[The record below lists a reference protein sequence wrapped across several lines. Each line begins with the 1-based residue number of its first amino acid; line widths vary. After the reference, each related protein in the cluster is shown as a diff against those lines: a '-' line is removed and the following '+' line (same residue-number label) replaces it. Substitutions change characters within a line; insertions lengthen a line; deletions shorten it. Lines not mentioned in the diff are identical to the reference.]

1 MKKILSL
8 MMAAALMI
16 GFTACEKDDDGP
28 GGGNGGNIFQV
39 GNKTYTIG
47 AACCYWGNED
57 GYVWYDLWFANKKFW
72 DNEGNWIL
80 PDEERANGFEINVYD
95 LYVDDD
101 TDTPGKIKDGTY
113 TFVGD
118 YDYGDLVHD
127 GSSDYGFYDE
137 NGIFQDDYIEFGQ
150 GNVYE
155 SNLVIEVKN
164 ISGNIYEIKATGGV
178 DENGNAINI
187 YYKGEVNMYID

>member
-1 MKKILSL
+1 MKKILTL

-28 GGGNGGNIFQV
+28 GGGNGGNIFQI

-47 AACCYWGNED
+47 AACCFWDIED
-57 GYVWYDLWFANKKFW
+57 EYVCYDMWFANKQLW
-72 DNEGNWIL
+72 NDEGNWYL
-80 PDEERANGFEINVYD
+80 PPEECVNGFEINVYD
-95 LYVDDD
+95 LFVDDD

-113 TFVGD
+113 TLS

-127 GSSDYGFYDE
+127 GTSDYAFYDE
-137 NGIFQDDYIEFGQ
+137 NGDFSEDWIEFGQ
-150 GNVYE
+150 ADVDE
-155 SNLVIEVKN
+155 SNLVIKVKN
-164 ISGNIYEIKATGGV
+164 ISGNIYEITATGGV

-187 YYKGEVNMYID
+187 YYKGEVDMFER

>member
-1 MKKILSL
+1 MKKILTL

-16 GFTACEKDDDGP
+16 GFTACEKDDGGP
-28 GGGNGGNIFQV
+28 GGGNGGNIFQL

-47 AACCYWGNED
+47 AACCYWGIDDD
-57 GYVWYDLWFANKKFW
+57 GYVYYDMWFANKQLW
-72 DNEGNWIL
+72 NDEGNWNL
-80 PDEERANGFEINVYD
+80 PSEEYVNAFEINVYD
-95 LYVDDD
+95 LYAD
-101 TDTPGKIKDGTY
+101 TDTPSKIKDGTY
-113 TFVGD
+113 TYD

-127 GSSDYGFYDE
+127 GSSDYAFYDE
-137 NGIFQDDYIEFGQ
+137 NGIFQDEYIEFGQ
-150 GNVYE
+150 GYVDK

-187 YYKGEVNMYID
+187 YYKGEVDMFED